1 MPIIR
6 TSRTAAC
13 SIVIAVGFASA
24 AWGFS
29 IEPGLWKTTTTMT
42 SPMMPEGKTETRTK
56 CVTKEDAEGDFLAT
70 LSDKDSPCKVSER
83 KESGDTLEF
92 AMECPN
98 QMGAAKAQGSFTS
111 KGDSGS
117 GRMDMTM
124 SIQGK
129 TMKFSQTFEATRVG
143 PCE

>member
-1 MPIIR
+1 MSMIR
-6 TSRTAAC
+6 YSFTIA
-13 SIVIAVGFASA
+13 IAVGFAGT
-24 AWGFS
+24 AWGFN
-29 IEPGLWKTTTTMT
+29 IEPGMWKTTTTMT
-42 SPMMPEGKTETRTK
+42 SPMMPQGKTETRSK
-56 CVTKEDAEGDFLAT
+56 CVTSEEAEGDFLST
-70 LSDKDSPCKVSER
+70 LSDKDSPCKVTER

-117 GRMDMTM
+117 GKMDMTM
-124 SIQGK
+124 TMQGN
-129 TMKFSQTFEATRVG
+129 TMKFQQTFEAKRIG